1 MSPSTKLLLWV
12 LLLGLLDAVIPFF
25 PVLALVL
32 VYVLLEKPQ
41 WFLDS
46 VKEVY
51 GVR

>member
-1 MSPSTKLLLWV
+1 MSQRNRLLLWV
-12 LLLGLLDAVIPFF
+12 LLLGLFDAIIPFF

-51 GVR
+51 DMT